1 MVKIP
6 QTSSEGETGEFCAD
20 IRDLQLS
27 SCGVIVS
34 LRANYVLLYFH
45 VKQSDVYS
53 QTLNPEAASDA
64 YSLRSLCLNDL

>member
-6 QTSSEGETGEFCAD
+6 QTSSEEETGEFCTD

-27 SCGVIVS
+27 RCGVTAS
-34 LRANYVLLYFH
+34 LRANDVLLYFH

-53 QTLNPEAASDA
+53 HEAVSDT
-64 YSLRSLCLNDL
+64 YSPRSSCLIDL